1 VGPLQGDAHDA
12 ETAAD
17 ALAKAL
23 EASGQDWKVA
33 LKEMTDACKSC
44 HETSAP
50 TRRKGNI
57 ISSAQKAYGNIALRF
72 AAIALFALGLLS
84 PVNVT
89 RAESEVRCPESGMP
103 IETLGSEK
111 EQRQVLYQ
119 QAKACVN
126 GGKPL
131 QAVALL
137 SRVIKSDPTDAVAY
151 LNRGSAQAAAGE
163 VALAL
168 SDFSVAI
175 NLDPNLVEAW
185 YNRGTTFTHI
195 RRFESAIADF
205 TEAIRLKPDLALAY
219 CNRGLA
225 NVQLGR
231 YDEALVDYVVAIDR
245 DPKLTYCY
253 FNRGS
258 LYLTLGDYQKAI
270 NDLTEALKERGGDP
284 VALTRRAQAYE
295 ALGRKSEALDDF
307 RAALDANPKLESAQ
321 EGFERIMT
329 EQQQSE
335 RHK

>member
-1 VGPLQGDAHDA
+1 
-12 ETAAD
+12 
-17 ALAKAL
+17 
-23 EASGQDWKVA
+23 
-33 LKEMTDACKSC
+33 MTDACKSC

-57 ISSAQKAYGNIALRF
+57 ISSTQKAYGNIALRF

-168 SDFSVAI
+168 SDFSLAI

-258 LYLTLGDYQKAI
+258 HPWRLSEGDQRPHRSAQGKRRRSCRLDAARPG
-270 NDLTEALKERGGDP
+270 LRSPRPKERSARRFP
-284 VALTRRAQAYE
+284 RRARRQ
-295 ALGRKSEALDDF
+295 SEARKRARRLRPHRD
-307 RAALDANPKLESAQ
+307 RAAEV
-321 EGFERIMT
+321 
-329 EQQQSE
+329 
-335 RHK
+335 